1 MAMKHKLTKREIE
14 ETMLC
19 LVMNATNLAAEKL
32 YERGMRETLI

>member
-1 MAMKHKLTKREIE
+1 MKHKLVKMEIE

-32 YERGMRETLI
+32 CDRRMKETLI